1 MRRGAIVDR
10 RAAGRVIVTMA
21 LLLAFFS
28 QALTPLQHLV
38 VARLQAGGLQGDW
51 VALCTTQGMK
61 VVRVADLADRSAD
74 TGSDSSKEL
83 PDPAPQAPLCPIC
96 VGHVALGEP
105 TQDCAGPAPS
115 SHVAY
120 SPLLPS
126 ASPAPARAYV
136 AVAHGALAPPV

>member
-1 MRRGAIVDR
+1 MSWGAIDDR

-21 LLLAFFS
+21 LLLAFFA

-38 VARLQAGGLQGDW
+38 AARLQAGGLQGDW
-51 VALCTTQGMK
+51 VVLCTTQGMK
-61 VVRVADLADRSAD
+61 VVRVADLADM
-74 TGSDSSKEL
+74 GKEL

-105 TQDCAGPAPS
+105 ALDCAGPGLS
-115 SHVAY
+115 TQVAY

-126 ASPAPARAYV
+126 ASPAPVKGHV
-136 AVAHGALAPPV
+136 ALAHGARAPPA